1 MSYSRKCVPI
11 GQTVIL
17 RAMFSDSCGNPI
29 NIDSGSVYIY
39 NDSSSNSWDEIVK
52 SGDTSEL

>member
-39 NDSSSNSWDEIVK
+39 NDSSSNSWMK
-52 SGDTSEL
+52 L